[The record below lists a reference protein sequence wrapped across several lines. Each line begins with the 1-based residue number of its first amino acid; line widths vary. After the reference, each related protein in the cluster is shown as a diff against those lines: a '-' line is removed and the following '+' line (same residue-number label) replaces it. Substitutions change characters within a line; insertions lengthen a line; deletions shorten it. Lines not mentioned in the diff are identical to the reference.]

1 MKLKSLAFSTIA
13 AVALAST
20 VSSAT
25 ASTLNATNS
34 FQGTS
39 FSDFVIGT
47 IHIDS
52 LSNLTGSLFAA
63 DSVTFNPFP
72 GLSFAL
78 KLDSVSFS
86 SASVGTLKN
95 FAPLANGLAVKNVAA
110 GDFSFTNVA
119 AGDYVVK
126 ATGSLLSNGQV
137 NNFAFLGAN
146 YNVTAV
152 PEPESYAMLLAGL
165 GLMGA
170 IARRRNKSNV
180 G

>member
-1 MKLKSLAFSTIA
+1 MKLKSLAFSLIA

-25 ASTLNATNS
+25 ATTLNATS
-34 FQGTS
+34 PVLGTS

-47 IHIDS
+47 IHIGS

-63 DSVTFNPFP
+63 NAVTYTPFP
-72 GLSFAL
+72 GSSFAWT
-78 KLDSVSFS
+78 LDSVRFS
-86 SASVGTLKN
+86 SASVGALLDLDPSAKN
-95 FAPLANGLAVKNVAA
+95 F
-110 GDFSFTNVA
+110 SFKNVA

-126 ATGSLLSNGQV
+126 ATGSLVGDGQV
-137 NNFAFLGAN
+137 HNVAFLGAS
-146 YNVTAV
+146 YNVTRVLGGVTPV